1 MVELDSGEH
10 LVVRDGTEVLI
21 PKSARKDVIN
31 TLHLTFSATN
41 TMVLQTKSRL
51 FWPGIRSDLDTF
63 HNQCQEC
70 AWNRNS
76 KPQKKNEIDIS
87 SLFENFF
94 PGNRVHIDFGQKG
107 NENYLVMVCQM
118 SRFMQVYRT
127 RNKSTEEALLK
138 LREWSS
144 SFGFSMTLVADSGQ
158 SFRNRF
164 AGIPSF
170 SKCQKYLM
178 NLKLRCWNFRQLWFP
193 FFFSSD

>member
-118 SRFMQVYRT
+118 S
-127 RNKSTEEALLK
+127 
-138 LREWSS
+138 
-144 SFGFSMTLVADSGQ
+144 GFCRYIEPAINQ
-158 SFRNRF
+158 
-164 AGIPSF
+164 
-170 SKCQKYLM
+170 QKRPY
-178 NLKLRCWNFRQLWFP
+178 
-193 FFFSSD
+193 

>member
-1 MVELDSGEH
+1 MLTRTQSYNFVPHHAPGVSNEIGDCLSRLCGVISRKEHTPDDDIRLLPISKKASVYKKELDIRDPLVERLAEIGGRDFDYINLLQNMENRTEYKHLPEDSELRLIRDSLPCFGIVELDSGER

-76 KPQKKNEIDIS
+76 NHRRK
-87 SLFENFF
+87 
-94 PGNRVHIDFGQKG
+94 
-107 NENYLVMVCQM
+107 M
-118 SRFMQVYRT
+118 
-127 RNKSTEEALLK
+127 K
-138 LREWSS
+138 L
-144 SFGFSMTLVADSGQ
+144 
-158 SFRNRF
+158 
-164 AGIPSF
+164 I
-170 SKCQKYLM
+170 
-178 NLKLRCWNFRQLWFP
+178 
-193 FFFSSD
+193 